1 MHAELDDDWENTHV
15 FSLLLSL
22 GLRSWLEEQY
32 VSFPNM
38 IIFGYNPESLSCVEV
53 IRSFNAITQARLLNM
68 LGLPRAICS

>member
-38 IIFGYNPESLSCVEV
+38 IIFGYNPESLSRVED
-53 IRSFNAITQARLLNM
+53 IR
-68 LGLPRAICS
+68 